1 MRRLLLAAKTF
12 SDPTRV
18 RVMAALREGEVCVCE
33 LCDGLGITQS
43 TLSTHLQVIRR
54 SGLVRMRRDGKWC
67 YYRLAPGVEPLVRM
81 LFECFGGDLTKDR
94 RVRADASRLKA
105 RLQLREKGGC
115 CVGAV
120 FKAAPRIRRE
130 NR

>member
-1 MRRLLLAAKTF
+1 MRRLLLVAKTF

-18 RVMAALREGEVCVCE
+18 RMMAALRGGEVCVCE

-67 YYRLAPGVEPLVRM
+67 YYRLAPGAERWVD
-81 LFECFGGDLTKDR
+81 LFFESFEGEMAKDR
-94 RVRADASRLKA
+94 RILADANRLKR
-105 RLQLREKGGC
+105 RLELREKGGC
-115 CVGAV
+115 CVGGIS
-120 FKAAPRIRRE
+120 KAAPRNRR
-130 NR
+130 NKQ

>member
-1 MRRLLLAAKTF
+1 MRRLLLVAKTF

-18 RVMAALREGEVCVCE
+18 RMMAALRGGEVCVCE

-67 YYRLAPGVEPLVRM
+67 YYRLAPGAERWVD
-81 LFECFGGDLTKDR
+81 LFFESFGGEMAKDR
-94 RVRADASRLKA
+94 RILADANRLKR
-105 RLQLREKGGC
+105 RLELREKGGC
-115 CVGAV
+115 CVGSV
-120 FKAAPRIRRE
+120 SKAAPRKWR
-130 NR
+130 NNQ

>member
-1 MRRLLLAAKTF
+1 MRRLLLVAKTF

-18 RVMAALREGEVCVCE
+18 RMMAALRGGEVCVCE

-67 YYRLAPGVEPLVRM
+67 YYRLAPGAERWVD
-81 LFECFGGDLTKDR
+81 LFFESFEGEMAKDR
-94 RVRADASRLKA
+94 RILADANRLKR
-105 RLQLREKGGC
+105 RLELREKGGC
-115 CVGAV
+115 CVGGV
-120 FKAAPRIRRE
+120 SKAAPRNRR
-130 NR
+130 NKQ

>member
-1 MRRLLLAAKTF
+1 MRRLLHAAKTF

-18 RVMAALREGEVCVCE
+18 RVRAALRGGEVFVCE
-33 LCDGLGITQS
+33 LCDVLGITQS

-67 YYRLAPGVEPLVRM
+67 YYRLAPGAELLVQL
-81 LFECFGGDLTKDR
+81 LFEGFGGDMSRDR
-94 RVRADASRLKA
+94 RIRADTSRLKQ
-105 RLQLREKGGC
+105 RLKLREMGGC

-120 FKAAPRIRRE
+120 SKADPKIRRK
-130 NR
+130 NQ

>member
-1 MRRLLLAAKTF
+1 MRRLLLVAKTF

-18 RVMAALREGEVCVCE
+18 RMMAALRGGEVCVCE

-67 YYRLAPGVEPLVRM
+67 YDRLAPGAERWVD
-81 LFECFGGDLTKDR
+81 LFFESFEGEMAKDR
-94 RVRADASRLKA
+94 RILADANRLKR
-105 RLQLREKGGC
+105 RLELREKGGC
-115 CVGAV
+115 CVGGV
-120 FKAAPRIRRE
+120 SKAAPRNRR
-130 NR
+130 NKQ

>member
-1 MRRLLLAAKTF
+1 MRRLLLVAKTF

-18 RVMAALREGEVCVCE
+18 RMMAALRGGEVCVCE

-67 YYRLAPGVEPLVRM
+67 YYRLAPGAERWVDFF
-81 LFECFGGDLTKDR
+81 FESFEGEMAKDR
-94 RVRADASRLKA
+94 RILADANRLKR
-105 RLQLREKGGC
+105 RLELREKGGC
-115 CVGAV
+115 CVGGV
-120 FKAAPRIRRE
+120 SKAAPRNRR
-130 NR
+130 NKQ

>member
-1 MRRLLLAAKTF
+1 MRRLLLVAKTF

-18 RVMAALREGEVCVCE
+18 RVMAALRRGEVCVCE

-67 YYRLAPGVEPLVRM
+67 YYCLAPGADQWVE
-81 LFECFGGDLTKDR
+81 LFFESFGRDMAKDHR
-94 RVRADASRLKA
+94 IRADLKRLNR
-105 RLQLREKGGC
+105 RLELREEGGC
-115 CVGAV
+115 CVGSIS
-120 FKAAPRIRRE
+120 KPPQKIRR
-130 NR
+130 NQQ